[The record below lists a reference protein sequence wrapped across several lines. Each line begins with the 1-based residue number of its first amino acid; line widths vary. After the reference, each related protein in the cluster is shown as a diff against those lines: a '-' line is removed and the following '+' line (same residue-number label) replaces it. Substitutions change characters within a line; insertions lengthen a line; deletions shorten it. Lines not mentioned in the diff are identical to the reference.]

1 MTVNSPKRF
10 VDKLIPILSSRLK
23 VKNVMALPRLE
34 KVVVNMGVTRAKD
47 DAKVLDEAES
57 MLAAIT
63 GQKPVRT
70 VARKSISSFGLRKG
84 KPIGCKVTLRGVRMY
99 EFVGRLTHVVLPRIR
114 DFKGVSVNSF
124 DESGNYNFGVRD
136 ISIFPEVSSEI
147 ALSGNLYGLNITFGC
162 RASDRK
168 RSRALLECLG
178 MPFVREEK
186 K

>member
-1 MTVNSPKRF
+1 MAVNSPKIF
-10 VDKLIPILSSRLK
+10 VDKLMRDLSSRLK
-23 VKNVMALPRLE
+23 VKNVMALPHLE

-47 DAKVLDEAES
+47 DAKVLEEAES

-70 VARKSISSFGLRKG
+70 VARKSISSFGLKKG
-84 KPIGCKVTLRGVRMY
+84 KPIGCKVTLRGARMY
-99 EFVGRLTHVVLPRIR
+99 EFIGKLTHVALPRIR
-114 DFKGVSVNSF
+114 DFKGVPIKSF
-124 DESGNYNFGVRD
+124 DKFGNYNLGVRD

-147 ALSGNLYGLNITFGC
+147 ALSGNSYGLNITFCC
-162 RASDRK
+162 RASDSK
-168 RSRALLECLG
+168 KSHVLLKCLG

>member
-1 MTVNSPKRF
+1 MTVNSPKKF
-10 VDKLIPILSSRLK
+10 VDELVPVLSSRLK
-23 VKNVMALPRLE
+23 MKNVMALPRLE

-57 MLAAIT
+57 ILTAIT

-70 VARKSISSFGLRKG
+70 IARKSISSFGLRKG
-84 KPIGCKVTLRGVRMY
+84 KPIGCKVTLRGIRMY

-114 DFKGVSVNSF
+114 DFRGVSVKSF
-124 DESGNYNFGVRD
+124 DESGNYNLGILDV
-136 ISIFPEVSSEI
+136 SIFPEVSGEM
-147 ALSGNLYGLNITFGC
+147 ALSGNSYGLNITFGC
-162 RASDRK
+162 RTSDPEK
-168 RSRALLECLG
+168 SRVLLECLG